1 MYCVQEM
8 VIRALKQ
15 TNSRSV
21 EAAIEYISKMS
32 YQDPVREQMV
42 AAAARPVNAGMKA
55 PGRCLSSGTKPLLYP
70 GLFTETWLPLFQDLG
85 LGYTICLWR
94 YNQLSMREQDSV
106 EQLWFGGR
114 ECVSNENVVQGTGL
128 LSFIFQ

>member
-8 VIRALKQ
+8 VIRALMQ

-55 PGRCLSSGTKPLLYP
+55 PGRCLSFVTEPLLFP
-70 GLFTETWLPLFQDLG
+70 GLFTGTWLLLLQDLG
-85 LGYTICLWR
+85 VDY
-94 YNQLSMREQDSV
+94 LSLEMQ
-106 EQLWFGGR
+106 
-114 ECVSNENVVQGTGL
+114 
-128 LSFIFQ
+128 